1 MHPGSNRDGWWTN
14 QDLIKQVA
22 DRAIP
27 IFEKTHPGKVAL
39 FMFDNSSN
47 HNAYANDALVV
58 SRMNLKDGGK
68 QSLLHNGKMPDGSPH
83 IMTFI
88 DADGI
93 TKPKGIR
100 RILEER
106 GLWVQGLAKQC
117 DPCKSHVVDLTNLP
131 CCASRIL
138 GRQPD
143 FATQKNYLHEII
155 EAAGHMCISYPKFHC
170 ELNFIESFWGNAK
183 WYSRLHCDYS
193 FKSIKEVVPHALESV
208 TLTRIRR
215 FARRSNWYMSAYEWG
230 LSGKAAVF
238 AVKKYR
244 SHHRVPE
251 SVLEEFGY
259 IK

>member
-14 QDLIKQVA
+14 QDLINQVV

-27 IFEKTHPGKVAL
+27 IFERTHPGKIVL
-39 FMFDNSSN
+39 FMFDNSCN
-47 HNAYANDALVV
+47 HTAYTEDALVV

-68 QSLLHNGKMPDGSPH
+68 QPLLRNGKMPDGSPH

-88 DADGI
+88 DADSI
-93 TKPKGIR
+93 TKPKGIQ

-117 DPCKSHVVDLTNLP
+117 DSCKSHVVDLTNLP

-183 WYSRLHCDYS
+183 RYSRLHCDYS
-193 FKSIKEVVPHALESV
+193 FKSLKEVVLRALESV

-215 FARRSNWYMSAYEWG
+215 FAR
-230 LSGKAAVF
+230 
-238 AVKKYR
+238 
-244 SHHRVPE
+244 
-251 SVLEEFGY
+251 
-259 IK
+259 